1 MVMNVSGHFKV
12 ASNKAPPP
20 CTAPGLSFPVKVNS
34 LQLFS
39 FSFVFYTKTREIDSD
54 PVSISETEICSN
66 FGGKNIDIFI
76 LSVQHDEPFREIN
89 SDPVSIAILRFDRV
103 FWG

>member
-1 MVMNVSGHFKV
+1 M
-12 ASNKAPPP
+12 
-20 CTAPGLSFPVKVNS
+20 NS

-66 FGGKNIDIFI
+66 FGGKNIAIFI
-76 LSVQHDEPFREIN
+76 LSFQHDEPFREIN
-89 SDPVSIAILRFDRV
+89 SDPVSIAILRFDRIFGGKISNFSPV
-103 FWG
+103 VSKMMKNSWKKVASASNYRI